1 MSGILGTLVV
11 WQTIAWLRLFNPIY
25 FASPYEVCREFVQMA
40 LDGMIFLEIA
50 VTLERIF
57 SSVLISALIGI
68 PVAVVLG
75 YYYRFYQVIGK
86 VFDFLRSI
94 PPIVAYPLLLI
105 VLGPGDES
113 RIGVA
118 VFGSTIVLILIIA
131 KGLSQHSLLRRQ
143 FNKAHGAS
151 RIQIMVHT
159 VLFEALP
166 HIMVGLRTAVSLSI
180 IVVIVTE
187 MLVGAEYGLGTRVQ
201 NVQITDNI
209 PDLFATI
216 IIIGLL
222 GIALNSALVW
232 FDKKFVFW
240 RS

>member
-1 MSGILGTLVV
+1 MVIESIH
-11 WQTIAWLRLFNPIY
+11 
-25 FASPYEVCREFVQMA
+25 MA
-40 LDGMIFLEIA
+40 MDGMIFFEIA
-50 VTLERIF
+50 VTMERVFF
-57 SSVLISALIGI
+57 SLLISSLVGI
-68 PVAVVLG
+68 PVAIALG
-75 YYYRFYQVIGK
+75 YYSRFYQVVGK

-94 PPIVAYPLLLI
+94 PPIVVYPLLLI

-118 VFGSTIVLILIIA
+118 VFGSTIILILIIA
-131 KGLSQHSLLRRQ
+131 KGLSQQSHLRRQ
-143 FNKAHGAS
+143 FSKAHGAS
-151 RIQIMVHT
+151 RTHIMVHT
-159 VLFEALP
+159 VFFEALP

-187 MLVGAEYGLGTRVQ
+187 MLVGAKYGLGTRVQ
-201 NVQITDNI
+201 NVQITNNI

-216 IIIGLL
+216 IIIGLI
-222 GIALNSALVW
+222 GILLNSAFIW